1 MLIRLFEDNPNER
14 EIRKIVNLLRDGG
27 VIIYPTDTIYAI
39 GCDIN
44 NVKAVQRVA
53 AIRGVKPEKANFS
66 MICKDLS
73 NIATYAKVSNEVFRL
88 MKQTLPGPFTFVL
101 PATSKLPNVL
111 MNRRKTIGIRIPDN
125 FIVQAIVAELGSP
138 LLTTSVKVNPEEE
151 SEYLTDP
158 ELIHEKYENRV
169 DLVIDGGYGQHT
181 PSTVIDCTGA
191 EIEITRQG
199 LGEL

>member
-53 AIRGVKPEKANFS
+53 VIRGVKPEKANFS

-73 NIATYAKVSNEVFRL
+73 NIATYAKVNNEVFRL
-88 MKQTLPGPFTFVL
+88 MKKTLPGPFTFVL

-111 MNRRKTIGIRIPDN
+111 MNRRKTIGIRIPNN
-125 FIVQAIVAELGSP
+125 FIVQAIVAELGNP
-138 LLTTSVKVNPEEE
+138 LLTTSVKANPEED

-158 ELIHEKYENRV
+158 ELIHEKYEKRV

-191 EIEITRQG
+191 DIEITRQG